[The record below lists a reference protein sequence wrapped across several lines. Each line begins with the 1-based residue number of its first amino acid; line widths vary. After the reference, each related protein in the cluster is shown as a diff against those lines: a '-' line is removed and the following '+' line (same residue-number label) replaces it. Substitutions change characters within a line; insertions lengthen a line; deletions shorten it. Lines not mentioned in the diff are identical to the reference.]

1 MPQIFDNIENTLLP
15 TLQVTLDHSERA
27 DFCVGYFNLRGW
39 KHLEAHIE
47 HWSGE
52 SGQCCRLLVGM
63 QRLPEEDLKAAF
75 GIDGETEA
83 RIDLK
88 IAAQKRKQLAEEF
101 RKQLTIGVPTNAD
114 EAGLR
119 KLVQQIKSKK
129 VIVKLFLRHP
139 LHAKLYLLFRPD
151 PISPAVGYLGSSNL
165 TFSGLSQQGE
175 LNIDVLDHDA
185 CNKLEAWFEDRW
197 NDRWCIDISEDLAK
211 VIDESWAREETLPP
225 YYIYMKMVYHLS
237 QDARLGLSE
246 FRIPAIFQNRL
257 FDFQEA
263 AVKIAAHHLNR
274 RGGVVIG
281 DVVGMG
287 KTLTATALARI
298 FEDDHGWETLII
310 CPPKLQK
317 MWEDYRETY
326 GLRGKVMS
334 IGAVVND
341 LPTTKP
347 YKLVVIDES
356 HNLRNRDGKRYQ
368 VIKEYIESIDS
379 RVILLTATPY
389 NKTYNDLSNQL
400 RLFIPDELNLGIRP
414 EVFLRMQNMREAD
427 FTRRFQYPPYTIA
440 AFEKSDYPD
449 DWRDLMRMY
458 LVRRT
463 RSFII
468 ENYGEK
474 DETGRYYLPLE
485 EGRRSYFPTRIPK
498 TLKFKI
504 NDKDSRDQYAHLYSD
519 EVVDVINE
527 LNLPRYGLGNYENTT
542 PHKPPTPAEAKQLQG
557 LSRAGKRLMGF
568 CRTNL
573 FKRLESSGESFMLSM
588 ERHILRNYVFVYAI
602 ENGLPLPIGAQA
614 SEMLDARFTDD
625 DLDDVNSTLDFN
637 EDDDTDVVV
646 NQMPATTMLTSEEE
660 FRDYAKVI
668 YENYHEHYKKRFKWL
683 RSDLFKA
690 DLQADLEQDA
700 RALIKIISQT
710 GAWRVENDNKLKAL
724 RKLVTATH
732 PEEKILIFT
741 QFADTANYLKD
752 QLERSGVKNVEA
764 ATGQSSDPTTLA
776 WRFSP
781 ISNGKNFTI
790 KKNQEIRILV
800 ATDVLSEGQNLQ
812 DSAIVINYDLPWAII
827 RLIQRAG
834 RVDRIGQ
841 KAEQILCYSF
851 LPADGVESILALRR
865 RVRQR
870 LQESAEVVGTDE
882 VFFDDDHDEQAVRDL
897 YTEKAGIMDGDED
910 DEVDLASYAF
920 EIWKKAVEKDPDLA
934 NIIPAL
940 PPVIYSSMDH
950 RIKTDQPPG
959 VLLYMKG
966 NADNDSLTWVDE
978 EGNIVS
984 QSQLAIL
991 RAARCRPETPALKR
1005 SENHHELVYTGVKN
1019 LIEQNRDSSGQLGS
1033 KSKPRYKVYNRLKRF
1048 AGNNEN
1054 TIFEIP
1060 SLNLAIDEIYKFPL
1074 TEIATEAI
1082 VRQLKA
1088 EASDEELARLVLG
1101 LWEERRLCINKKQEK
1116 RTEPLIVCSMGL
1128 LAKAEVSN

>member
-1 MPQIFDNIENTLLP
+1 MLP
-15 TLQVTLDHSERA
+15 TLQLTLDHSERA

-39 KHLEAHIE
+39 RHLESHIE

-52 SGQCCRLLVGM
+52 NGQCCRLMVGM
-63 QRLPEEDLKAAF
+63 QRLPEEDLRAVF
-75 GIDGETEA
+75 GLDGMGEE
-83 RIDLK
+83 RIDMRV
-88 IAAQKRKQLAEEF
+88 AAQKRKQLAEEF
-101 RKQLTIGVPTNAD
+101 RKQLTIGVPTNDD

-119 KLVQQIKSKK
+119 KLVEQIKKKK

-165 TFSGLSQQGE
+165 TFAGLSKQGE

-185 CNKLEAWFEDRW
+185 CNKLETWFEDRW
-197 NDRWCIDISEDLAK
+197 NDRWCIDISEDLVK
-211 VIDESWAREETLPP
+211 VIDESWAREVPLPP

-237 QDARLGLSE
+237 QDARVGLSE
-246 FRIPAIFQNRL
+246 FRIPAIFKNRL
-257 FDFQEA
+257 FGFQEA

-334 IGAVVND
+334 IGTVVND
-341 LPTTKP
+341 LPNTKP

-368 VIKEYIESIDS
+368 VIKEYLESVSS

-400 RLFIPDELNLGIRP
+400 RLFIADEQNLGIRP
-414 EVFLRMQNMREAD
+414 EMFLRMQDMREAD
-427 FTRRFQYPPYTIA
+427 FIRRFQYPPYTIS

-468 ENYGEK
+468 ENYAGV
-474 DETGRYYLPLE
+474 DENGRCYLPLE
-485 EGRRSYFPTRIPK
+485 EGRRSYFPIRIPH
-498 TLKFKI
+498 TLNFTI
-504 NDKDSRDQYAHLYSD
+504 NDQDASDQYAHLYSD
-519 EVVDVINE
+519 EVVNVIDE
-527 LNLPRYGLGNYENTT
+527 LNLPRYGLGNYEETK
-542 PHKPPTPAEAKQLQG
+542 PHKPPTPAEVKQLQG

-573 FKRLESSGESFMLSM
+573 FKRLESSGQSFMLSL
-588 ERHILRNYVFVYAI
+588 ERHILRNYVYLYAI
-602 ENGLPLPIGAQA
+602 ENNLLLPIGTQDA
-614 SEMLDARFTDD
+614 EMLDARFSDE
-625 DLDDVNSTLDFN
+625 DLDAVDPVVSLFA
-637 EDDDTDVVV
+637 DDDTDETDHP
-646 NQMPATTMLTSEEE
+646 MEKSRSLYSEAD
-660 FRDYAKVI
+660 FRIHARTI
-668 YENYHEHYKKRFKWL
+668 YDSYRTHYRGRFKWL
-683 RSDLFKA
+683 RSDLFKPDLA
-690 DLQADLEQDA
+690 DDLEQDA
-700 RALIKIISQT
+700 WALIKLLVTT
-710 GAWRVENDNKLKAL
+710 GEWRVENDHKLNAL
-724 RKLVTATH
+724 HELITATH
-732 PEEKILIFT
+732 PGEKILIFT
-741 QFADTANYLKD
+741 QFADTANYLKE
-752 QLERSGVKNVEA
+752 QLERLGVEGLEA
-764 ATGQSSDPTTLA
+764 ATGQSSDPTVLA

-781 ISNGKNFTI
+781 VSNGKTWSI
-790 KKNQEIRILV
+790 KKNQEIRILI

-812 DSAIVINYDLPWAII
+812 DCSIVVNYDLPWAII
-827 RLIQRAG
+827 RLVQRAG

-841 KAEQILCYSF
+841 NAERILCYSF
-851 LPADGVESILALRR
+851 LPADGVEDILALRR

-882 VFFDDDHDEQAVRDL
+882 VFFDDDRDDQVVRDL
-897 YTEKAGIMDGDED
+897 YTEKAGVLDGEDD

-920 EIWKKAVEKDPDLA
+920 EIWKKAIEKDPDLA

-940 PPVIYSSMDH
+940 PPVVYSSRVH
-950 RIKTDQPPG
+950 RSKKDQPAG
-959 VLLYMKG
+959 VLVYMKG
-966 NADNDSLTWVDE
+966 NADNDSLTWVDQD
-978 EGNIVS
+978 GNIVS

-991 RAARCRPETPALKR
+991 RAARCRPDTPALFR
-1005 SENHHELVYTGVKN
+1005 SQEHHELVQKGVKN
-1019 LIEQNRDSSGQLGS
+1019 LVEQHRNSGGQLGP
-1033 KSKPRYKVYNRLKRF
+1033 KSKPRYKIYHRLKRLM
-1048 AGNNEN
+1048 GNSEN

-1060 SLNLAIDEIYKFPL
+1060 SLNSAIDEIYKYPL

-1082 VRQLKA
+1082 MRQLKA
-1088 EASDEELARLVLG
+1088 EASDEELARLVLE
-1101 LWEERRLCINKKQEK
+1101 LWEERRLCMNQRQGE
-1116 RTEPLIVCSMGL
+1116 RTDPLIVCSMGL
-1128 LAKAEVSN
+1128 LNEAEVNE